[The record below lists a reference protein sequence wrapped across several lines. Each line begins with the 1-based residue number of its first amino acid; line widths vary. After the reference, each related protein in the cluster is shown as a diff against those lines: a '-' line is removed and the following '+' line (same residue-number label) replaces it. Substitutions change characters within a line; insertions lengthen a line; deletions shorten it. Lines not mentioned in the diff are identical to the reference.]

1 MIEKIKEYI
10 EKKGLLEYGD
20 SVIAGLSGGADS
32 VCLFRVLV
40 SLREEYGLSLYA
52 VHVNHGIRDGE
63 AARDERFSET
73 LAEKYG
79 VPCTV
84 YRYNVPL
91 LASEWKITG
100 EEAGRRVRYEA
111 FEAERSK
118 QGAGRIAV
126 AHHKN
131 DQAETILFRMCRGTG
146 IKGMT
151 GIPAKRDN
159 IIRPLLCVARHEIEM
174 YLENLE
180 QDYVTD
186 STNMTARYDRNRL
199 RKYIIPEF
207 ENINSSAVSHIC
219 EMSEKLSEIYEWYD
233 KECGRLYHGLV
244 SCGENSLQIK
254 ADDLC
259 ALNGAAA
266 AGIVR
271 KMIENL
277 TSSLKDIENRH
288 IEEITRLTGMQSG
301 KKIHLPYSI
310 VAERQYE
317 YIRLYTEIEKEL
329 QDGNIAVDIDKL
341 INNGKTEYILH
352 DIYLPEDGKYA
363 DTLRITFE
371 IKKYNALT
379 DTIPKNS
386 CTKWFDCGKMKDKL
400 VFRRTQDNDY
410 YTIGDSHRKK
420 VSRYMID
427 EKIPRRYRDRLFVL
441 AEGDNVLYIAGGR
454 AGNGCYVDEHSGN
467 ILEVALSYK
476 K

>member
-20 SVIAGLSGGADS
+20 SVVVGLSGGADS

-63 AARDERFSET
+63 ATRDECFSKT
-73 LAEKYG
+73 LAKKYG
-79 VPCTV
+79 VLCFV

-91 LASEWKITG
+91 LASKWKITE

-118 QGAGRIAV
+118 RGAGRIAV

-159 IIRPLLCVARHEIEM
+159 IIRPLLCVGRHEIEM
-174 YLENLE
+174 YLESLK

-186 STNMTARYDRNRL
+186 STNMIVQYDRNKL
-199 RKYIIPEF
+199 RNNIIPEL
-207 ENINSSAVSHIC
+207 ENINSSAISHIC
-219 EMSEKLSEIYEWYD
+219 EMSEKLSEICEWYD
-233 KECGRLYHGLV
+233 RECDRLYHELV

-254 ADDLC
+254 ADELC
-259 ALNGAAA
+259 GLNGAAA

-271 KMIENL
+271 KMIGNL
-277 TSSLKDIENRH
+277 TSSLKDIEKRH
-288 IEEITRLTGMQSG
+288 ITEIIGLTGMQSG
-301 KKIHLPYSI
+301 KEIHLPYSI

-317 YIRLYTEIEKEL
+317 YIRLYTESGKEP
-329 QDGNIAVDIDKL
+329 QDSNIAIDIDK
-341 INNGKTEYILH
+341 IIKNGKTEYILH

-363 DTLRITFE
+363 DTLKISYE

-410 YTIGDSHRKK
+410 YTIGDGHRKK

-427 EKIPRRYRDRLFVL
+427 EKIPRRYRDSLFVL

-454 AGNGCYVDEHSGN
+454 TGDGCYVDEYSGN
-467 ILEVALSYK
+467 ILEVVLSYQK
-476 K
+476 